1 VEESLG
7 VFINAGYSLSSSMR
21 AMDGT
26 FGMKWRFLEAG
37 AQYQDDKLD
46 PPSLFFTG
54 LIYSPDRNVDLDI
67 GAKFS
72 LNDAQANCQISV
84 GPTWRFNSVALSTGI
99 T

>member
-1 VEESLG
+1 
-7 VFINAGYSLSSSMR
+7 
-21 AMDGT
+21 
-26 FGMKWRFLEAG
+26 MKWRFLESG
-37 AQYQDDKLD
+37 AQYRHDKLD

-72 LNDAQANCQISV
+72 LNDAQANRQISV
-84 GPTWRFNSVALSTGI
+84 RPGVFNSVALSTGI